1 MQTMTQAEARAW
13 AEAMKKVLADA
24 FDHAATKCATKEH
37 AANMIVHAL
46 TAAGYRIVKIED

>member
-37 AANMIVHAL
+37 AANMIVNAL